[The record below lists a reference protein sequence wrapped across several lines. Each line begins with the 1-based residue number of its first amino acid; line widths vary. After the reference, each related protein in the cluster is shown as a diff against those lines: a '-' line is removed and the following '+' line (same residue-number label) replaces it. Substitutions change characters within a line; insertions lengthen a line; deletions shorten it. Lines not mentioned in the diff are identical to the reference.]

1 MPGGLGAVAADGHV
15 APQTAAVPGAVQKQ
29 PAAMAA
35 LLQSFRISVTQEA
48 KRRKG
53 GCRQKAGGRATKPE
67 SGRELLQQIGKGQ
80 RIVPAGNPS
89 PEMRIYRLPQLQQ
102 PGLIFCRHR
111 FQHRKKRALSRMGR
125 CRVRQA
131 LPVFRIREPVHPA
144 FGIGAQDHAVGN
156 IQRQCA
162 AGKAMRGPGKGHDEN
177 ITGKMHFASYIL
189 AEREDAVA
197 YLVQQL
203 VLALPLAGLYAAL
216 AFGYSLAFGVTRR
229 ADIAYGAFFAFG
241 GQIYVLF
248 VDLGWN
254 AYRLIMPA
262 ALAFGALA
270 SLFHLLLVGRFAG
283 RQIMGRLVPISPN
296 AVIVAA
302 LGLLMMLM
310 ETARLVSGTR
320 DLWLPPLLAAPI
332 PLLRIDG
339 QTIVLTGMQAVNIA
353 AFSLIV
359 LCGCLLLAHTRL
371 GRVWR
376 AVTDDPKAA
385 ALCGVNAE
393 RVFAHSYLAAVLIAG
408 LSGML
413 ATNYYGN
420 MDFGSG
426 LMFGLKV
433 LLIAAVGGYGS
444 PLRSAFGA
452 AVLGLVETLWGA
464 FAPFVWRDLVV
475 FSGLVLVLTMTRREE
490 VIP

>member
-1 MPGGLGAVAADGHV
+1 M
-15 APQTAAVPGAVQKQ
+15 
-29 PAAMAA
+29 
-35 LLQSFRISVTQEA
+35 
-48 KRRKG
+48 
-53 GCRQKAGGRATKPE
+53 
-67 SGRELLQQIGKGQ
+67 
-80 RIVPAGNPS
+80 
-89 PEMRIYRLPQLQQ
+89 
-102 PGLIFCRHR
+102 
-111 FQHRKKRALSRMGR
+111 
-125 CRVRQA
+125 
-131 LPVFRIREPVHPA
+131 
-144 FGIGAQDHAVGN
+144 
-156 IQRQCA
+156 
-162 AGKAMRGPGKGHDEN
+162 
-177 ITGKMHFASYIL
+177 
-189 AEREDAVA
+189 A

-270 SLFHLLLVGRFAG
+270 TLFQLALVGRFAG
-283 RQIMGRLVPISPN
+283 RRIMGRLVPVSPN

-302 LGLLMMLM
+302 LGLLMVLM
-310 ETARLVSGTR
+310 EAARLLSGTR
-320 DLWLPPLLAAPI
+320 DLWLPPLLSSPI
-332 PLLRIDG
+332 PLVHMGG
-339 QTIVLTGMQAVNIA
+339 QAIVLTGMQAVNIA
-353 AFSLIV
+353 GFSMIV
-359 LCGCLLLAHTRL
+359 LCGALLLTHTRL

-376 AVTDDPKAA
+376 AVTDDSKAA
-385 ALCGVNAE
+385 ALCGVNAD
-393 RVFAHSYLAAVLIAG
+393 RVFAMSYLAAVLIAG
-408 LSGML
+408 LTGML

-444 PLRSAFGA
+444 PVRSALGA
-452 AVLGLVETLWGA
+452 AMLGLAETLWGA
-464 FAPFVWRDLVV
+464 YAPFVWRDLAV
-475 FSGLVLVLTMTRREE
+475 FSALILVLTLTRREE